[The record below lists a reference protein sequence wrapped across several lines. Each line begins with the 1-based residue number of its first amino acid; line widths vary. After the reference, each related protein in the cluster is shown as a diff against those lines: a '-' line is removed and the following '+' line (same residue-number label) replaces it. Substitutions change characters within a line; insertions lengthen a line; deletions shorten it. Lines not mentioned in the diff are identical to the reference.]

1 MALNA
6 TQPALHCISVIELPA
21 LLSEEKAVLLENQ
34 HLSHVIQARKESKLK
49 VEKKDYNEV
58 DMAKIQKMKEEE
70 KTLREFRAK
79 AQQKGTLGDARLKKR
94 GKK

>member
-1 MALNA
+1 MPRNCLWMKASE
-6 TQPALHCISVIELPA
+6 TSSVNPILTT
-21 LLSEEKAVLLENQ
+21 AVQ

-79 AQQKGTLGDARLKKR
+79 AQQKGTFGDARLKKS